1 MTFREYLIEAGG
13 ETGWKMELVKTSLED
28 ARDFAVPLFEK
39 FGRDLYKEIPNF
51 DENYLFAQKKA
62 GLGKTKRKDM
72 PVLTDDNL
80 NDLEYRLKNG
90 YIDVNNPFA
99 KDNFKDP
106 FPQGLSGKEADYWM
120 QKGLEVHDGS
130 GKDDKIK
137 VTREKVKIGEIKP
150 IQKQIYFDKSIT
162 SIAQFGAK
170 ASKDFNTKKRNFVVS
185 GDNRLVDG
193 HHSWLQVLLLDPI
206 SKVNVVKLHIPMTKL
221 LPVTLSFSDASGNSR
236 NV

>member
-62 GLGKTKRKDM
+62 KLGKLDRKDM
-72 PVLTDDNL
+72 PVVPDTKEDIKELQKH
-80 NDLEYRLKNG
+80 LKNG
-90 YIDVNNPFA
+90 LIDINKPYSKPIKGN
-99 KDNFKDP
+99 DP
-106 FPQGLSGKEADYWM
+106 FPQGLSGKEAEEWLHN
-120 QKGLEVHDGS
+120 GLRDGAK
-130 GKDDKIK
+130 KDDTIK
-137 VTREKVKIGEIKP
+137 VTKEKIPAQNLKIL
-150 IQKQIYFDKSIT
+150 QSQIYFDKSIT

-170 ASKDFNTKKRNFVVS
+170 GTKDFLKSTFFVISRDNFV
-185 GDNRLVDG
+185 LDG
-193 HHSWLQVLLLDPI
+193 NHRFLSTMLLEPTFKVTGIKIDLNQKELHPLLL
-206 SKVNVVKLHIPMTKL
+206 SY
-221 LPVTLSFSDASGNSR
+221 SDSQGNER